1 MNNEQIAFLE
11 SYPKDP
17 QVNDGDTSE
26 YFTTVL
32 PFLES
37 KDFSKDPKVHEF
49 FKRYMDKSSFI
60 DYYAAEIYICN
71 WDWPANN
78 MKWLKSAESTNQKLQ
93 WIAQDLDMAIEEK
106 QIEYLWIGNFYKIRE
121 DIVAHHQDGF
131 FILNKLMENQQFR
144 IGFF

>member
-37 KDFSKDPKVHEF
+37 KDFSKDPKVDEF
-49 FKRYMDKSSFI
+49 FERYMDKSSFI
-60 DYYAAEIYICN
+60 DYYAAEI
-71 WDWPANN
+71 
-78 MKWLKSAESTNQKLQ
+78 
-93 WIAQDLDMAIEEK
+93 
-106 QIEYLWIGNFYKIRE
+106 
-121 DIVAHHQDGF
+121 
-131 FILNKLMENQQFR
+131 
-144 IGFF
+144 